1 LRTGSPCSASP
12 RRRRPGASIRRVTLY
27 RAEDCHLCERARAQ
41 LAGLQA
47 ELGFE
52 LEEIDISGDTDLEAS
67 YREWLPVVEIDG
79 ERAFVYYV
87 DEVAL
92 RRKVQAQSRPR

>member
-1 LRTGSPCSASP
+1 VAK
-12 RRRRPGASIRRVTLY
+12 VTLY
-27 RAEDCHLCERARAQ
+27 KADDCHLCARARAQ
-41 LAGLQA
+41 LAALRE

-52 LEEIDISGDTDLEAS
+52 LDEVDIGGDPELEAR

-87 DEVAL
+87 DDASF
-92 RRKVQAQSRPR
+92 RRKLTAQSRPR